1 MKLFYSWNRMG
12 VKLDPAHTYRVSVV
26 YDNTTGGPI
35 PYGGMG
41 VVAGLFLPAKG
52 AQWPAVDTTNAD
64 YITDLGNTLEDG
76 NKVGEIGMM
85 HSHHVHP
92 APAETADTA
101 AAEDHGAH
109 QH

>member
-1 MKLFYSWNRMG
+1 
-12 VKLDPAHTYRVSVV
+12 VSVV
-26 YDNTTGGPI
+26 YDNTTGAPI

-52 AQWPAVDTTNAD
+52 ARWPAVDTTNAD
-64 YITDLGNTLEDG
+64 YITDLRNTLEDG

-92 APAETADTA
+92 APA
-101 AAEDHGAH
+101 AEDHGAH